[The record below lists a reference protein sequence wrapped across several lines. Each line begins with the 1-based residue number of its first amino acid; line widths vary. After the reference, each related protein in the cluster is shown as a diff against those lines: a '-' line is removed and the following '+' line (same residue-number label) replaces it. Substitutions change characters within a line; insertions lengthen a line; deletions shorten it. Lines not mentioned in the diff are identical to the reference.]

1 MLFELYSEKHNSKII
16 KTGVR
21 QPLALRDK
29 SVRQLQGDVCI
40 QRRYSADL
48 GCNQQ
53 LFDFL
58 LPFDALF
65 ELHCIHALSWWHAI
79 GWLAFCIQKQL
90 DTRQDED
97 EWFATT
103 SNALQPRWGK
113 DLSFFPKRWLE
124 FYDQMTKI
132 TAPLSEICERILSPT
147 HKQHKCVNSYTKQLC
162 HRHVRLH
169 CMWNIPQRPPR
180 ILYSTSDKS
189 VDS

>member
-1 MLFELYSEKHNSKII
+1 MYTYTSFFFISFKLLEGSARSLHTLILFEFYSEKHNSKII
-16 KTGVR
+16 KTGV
-21 QPLALRDK
+21 QQLLAFWDK

-65 ELHCIHALSWWHAI
+65 ELYCIRALSWWHAI

-97 EWFATT
+97 ERFATI

-113 DLSFFPKRWLE
+113 DLSLFPRGGWS
-124 FYDQMTKI
+124 FMTKW
-132 TAPLSEICERILSPT
+132 PRSR
-147 HKQHKCVNSYTKQLC
+147 
-162 HRHVRLH
+162 HR
-169 CMWNIPQRPPR
+169 
-180 ILYSTSDKS
+180 
-189 VDS
+189 